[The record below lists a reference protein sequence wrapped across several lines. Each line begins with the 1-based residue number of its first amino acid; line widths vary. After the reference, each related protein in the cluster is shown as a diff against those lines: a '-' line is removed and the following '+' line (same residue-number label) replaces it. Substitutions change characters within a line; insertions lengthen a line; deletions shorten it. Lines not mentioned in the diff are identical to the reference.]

1 MFYCPDGSRDVVK
14 TILENISNCSN
25 VIRVSQDTGFGL
37 FMAVCMCACLLYL
50 FVKANGLCVCVHR

>member
-1 MFYCPDGSRDVVK
+1 MFYCPDRSRDVVK
-14 TILENISNCSN
+14 TILENISNCSS

-37 FMAVCMCACLLYL
+37 FMAVCMCVCLLYL